1 MSDPVGD
8 YLKAI
13 GRIPLLTPAEE
24 IELGHAVKQMMALL
38 KTERTDFTR
47 QEKLIIRRG
56 KKAKE
61 RMITGNLR
69 LVVSCAKKY
78 AGMANSLELLDLIQE
93 GNIGLNRAVE
103 LFDPERGYKFS
114 TYSFWWIRQGIMRAT
129 LSNDRLLRLP
139 AAAVEAL
146 RRLRSWQ
153 PRFEAKHGRLPTI
166 AECAKYCKVTEAAM
180 LQYLNHPG
188 DCLSLDRKVQSEDT
202 KSALIDLIADYS
214 YSPEPE
220 EHHQAARLRD
230 AVDKLTDVQKHVVS
244 KYYCLDG
251 DKDPTTFDAIGEGLG
266 LSRQSV
272 MQHKN
277 RALQALKTEM
287 ERSPG
292 KPQPRRRFSSLNWSS
307 NQAA

>member
-13 GRIPLLTPAEE
+13 GRIPLLTAAEE

-38 KTERTDFTR
+38 ETKRTDFTKKER
-47 QEKLIIRRG
+47 LIIRRG
-56 KKAKE
+56 KRAKE
-61 RMITGNLR
+61 RMINGNLR

-139 AAAVEAL
+139 SAAVEAL
-146 RRLRSWQ
+146 RKLRSWR
-153 PRFEAKHGRLPTI
+153 PKFEAEHGRLPTI
-166 AECAKYCKVTEAAM
+166 AECAEHCGVTEKAI

-188 DCLSLDRKVQSEDT
+188 DCLSLDRKVESEENR
-202 KSALIDLIADYS
+202 SSLVDLIADYT
-214 YSPEPE
+214 YAPEPE

-230 AVDKLTDVQKHVVS
+230 AVDRLTDIQKHVVS
-244 KYYCLDG
+244 RYYCLEGEDE
-251 DKDPTTFDAIGEGLG
+251 PATFEAIGKDLG
-266 LSRQSV
+266 MSRQSV
-272 MQHKN
+272 VQHKN
-277 RALQALKTEM
+277 RALEIIKNEM
-287 ERSPG
+287 ENPPG
-292 KPQPRRRFSSLNWSS
+292 KSQAWKRYSSLNWSS
-307 NQAA
+307 RKAA

>member
-8 YLKAI
+8 YLRAI
-13 GRIPLLTPAEE
+13 GRIPLLTAAEE

-38 KTERTDFTR
+38 ETKRTDFTKK
-47 QEKLIIRRG
+47 EKLIIRRG

-61 RMITGNLR
+61 RMINGNLR

-78 AGMANSLELLDLIQE
+78 VGMASSLELLDLIQE

-146 RRLRSWQ
+146 RKLRSWQ
-153 PRFEAKHGRLPTI
+153 PKFEAEHGRLPTI
-166 AECAKYCKVTEAAM
+166 AECADYCGVTEKAIR
-180 LQYLNHPG
+180 QYLNHPG
-188 DCLSLDRKVQSEDT
+188 DCLSLDRKVESDDSR
-202 KSALIDLIADYS
+202 SALVDLIADYS
-214 YSPEPE
+214 YSPEAE
-220 EHHQAARLRD
+220 EHHQAARLRE
-230 AVDKLTDVQKHVVS
+230 AVDGLTDIQKHVIS

-251 DKDPTTFDAIGEGLG
+251 GPEPITLEAIGEELG
-266 LSRQSV
+266 VSRQSV

-277 RALQALKTEM
+277 RALQVIKTEM
-287 ERSPG
+287 ENPPG
-292 KPQPRRRFSSLNWSS
+292 KPPARKRYSSLNWSS
-307 NQAA
+307 PKAA